1 MIQMVYKKDKKYTF
15 LHIKVKK
22 TMSDMIDMIVKKD
35 THSTRSEFIRDAI
48 REKLERMGLYPNID
62 KKCGGE

>member
-1 MIQMVYKKDKKYTF
+1 MVYKKDKRYTL
-15 LHIKVKK
+15 LHIRVKK
-22 TMSDMIDMIVKKD
+22 SMSDLIDFIVKRD

-62 KKCGGE
+62 KKSGGD